1 MGWINHIKVVHKLLI
16 LVVIAALG
24 LCWVGFTGWS
34 YLTKADRDME
44 AMYTVKL
51 QAIRLLA
58 SNRLDLRMLQTRILI
73 ATSTNDPERAKG
85 ARDEAG
91 KYYKSFEDAWKQY
104 TVLAQSNPEAVSQL
118 DSVWASWQQYRTEI
132 QKALDLV
139 AAGQK
144 AEGLQFYEKTAQF
157 SLTKVRK
164 GVEALEKMANENAD
178 KINQQN
184 KEALEEAIRSL
195 VIKTIVFIILL
206 LVAAAWITREITGPV
221 QKMIDICAK
230 LRDGDF
236 RLKEQRNTRGDEFGD
251 MATVLTDM
259 RAAINRLMRKTYE
272 TSEQLAASS
281 EELSASA
288 TQSAQVATQVAES
301 VSEAAAVVEKQQQ
314 SVNNAT
320 SSVQQIMWAIE
331 NIKNEAGEAATNSSA
346 AAEYAETGHTAIDA
360 SVKQIRSVEETV
372 TSSAALVDKLGERS
386 QEIGQIVDTI
396 SGIAGQTN
404 LLALNAAIEAARAGD
419 SGRGFAVVAEEVR
432 KLAEQSQTATQQIA
446 ELISTIQSD
455 TESAIASM
463 QKGRSSVGEGA
474 KSVEDLRTIFK
485 QIKERVDGVLQQVSR
500 VSDSVAA
507 VTTDAKNV
515 VQQVETIDQY
525 GKQVSA
531 DMQSVSA
538 ATEEQSSSSE
548 EIAGANDSLSKLAQD
563 LQSSLQRFKY

>member
-1 MGWINHIKVVHKLLI
+1 M
-16 LVVIAALG
+16 
-24 LCWVGFTGWS
+24 
-34 YLTKADRDME
+34 
-44 AMYTVKL
+44 
-51 QAIRLLA
+51 
-58 SNRLDLRMLQTRILI
+58 
-73 ATSTNDPERAKG
+73 
-85 ARDEAG
+85 
-91 KYYKSFEDAWKQY
+91 
-104 TVLAQSNPEAVSQL
+104 
-118 DSVWASWQQYRTEI
+118 
-132 QKALDLV
+132 
-139 AAGQK
+139 
-144 AEGLQFYEKTAQF
+144 
-157 SLTKVRK
+157 
-164 GVEALEKMANENAD
+164 
-178 KINQQN
+178 
-184 KEALEEAIRSL
+184 
-195 VIKTIVFIILL
+195 
-206 LVAAAWITREITGPV
+206 
-221 QKMIDICAK
+221 
-230 LRDGDF
+230 
-236 RLKEQRNTRGDEFGD
+236 
-251 MATVLTDM
+251 
-259 RAAINRLMRKTYE
+259 
-272 TSEQLAASS
+272 
-281 EELSASA
+281 
-288 TQSAQVATQVAES
+288 AES

>member
-1 MGWINHIKVVHKLLI
+1 M
-16 LVVIAALG
+16 
-24 LCWVGFTGWS
+24 
-34 YLTKADRDME
+34 
-44 AMYTVKL
+44 
-51 QAIRLLA
+51 
-58 SNRLDLRMLQTRILI
+58 
-73 ATSTNDPERAKG
+73 
-85 ARDEAG
+85 
-91 KYYKSFEDAWKQY
+91 
-104 TVLAQSNPEAVSQL
+104 
-118 DSVWASWQQYRTEI
+118 
-132 QKALDLV
+132 
-139 AAGQK
+139 
-144 AEGLQFYEKTAQF
+144 
-157 SLTKVRK
+157 
-164 GVEALEKMANENAD
+164 
-178 KINQQN
+178 
-184 KEALEEAIRSL
+184 
-195 VIKTIVFIILL
+195 
-206 LVAAAWITREITGPV
+206 
-221 QKMIDICAK
+221 
-230 LRDGDF
+230 
-236 RLKEQRNTRGDEFGD
+236 
-251 MATVLTDM
+251 
-259 RAAINRLMRKTYE
+259 
-272 TSEQLAASS
+272 
-281 EELSASA
+281 
-288 TQSAQVATQVAES
+288 
-301 VSEAAAVVEKQQQ
+301 
-314 SVNNAT
+314 
-320 SSVQQIMWAIE
+320 
-331 NIKNEAGEAATNSSA
+331 
-346 AAEYAETGHTAIDA
+346 
-360 SVKQIRSVEETV
+360 

-563 LQSSLQRFKY
+563 PQSSLQRFKY